1 MSEKKGGVE
10 LIERLLNPMWAHSNM
25 PFESPQLEQEENLA
39 AMRDAAKEIQRLLAI
54 PDAAQERIR
63 VLTRLA
69 ERAAERFEKIRIILI
84 YHLEEPERRAFWEAV
99 QGRDELTS
107 LSTAR
112 PIPEK
117 EDGNPALPVDAI
129 VNLVN
134 HQQQCDEDGV
144 MVQVSRQALCEVL
157 AYITEMRPDNKW
169 AARKE
174 EGK

>member
-63 VLTRLA
+63 EL
-69 ERAAERFEKIRIILI
+69 ERALQPFAEIAKEFTGQLSDDRTNTMHWAVPTVGQF
-84 YHLEEPERRAFWEAV
+84 RAAL
-99 QGRDELTS
+99 RA

-117 EDGNPALPVDAI
+117 E
-129 VNLVN
+129 
-134 HQQQCDEDGV
+134 E
-144 MVQVSRQALCEVL
+144 S
-157 AYITEMRPDNKW
+157 K
-169 AARKE
+169 
-174 EGK
+174 

>member
-1 MSEKKGGVE
+1 MEDLEGVMSEKKGGVE

-63 VLTRLA
+63 ELEAALKECVEVLALVEHPAIVDPDYGDKVAALGDRIGYGALMSSASASWRERLEA
-69 ERAAERFEKIRIILI
+69 DGFTGGEFVAGPCFATVKAALKQARAA
-84 YHLEEPERRAFWEAV
+84 
-99 QGRDELTS
+99 

-117 EDGNPALPVDAI
+117 E
-129 VNLVN
+129 
-134 HQQQCDEDGV
+134 E
-144 MVQVSRQALCEVL
+144 S
-157 AYITEMRPDNKW
+157 K
-169 AARKE
+169 
-174 EGK
+174 

>member
-63 VLTRLA
+63 ELTEALVLA
-69 ERAAERFEKIRIILI
+69 EDVLSRAPFSTALWPNGVHPQRGIEAIRAA
-84 YHLEEPERRAFWEAV
+84 
-99 QGRDELTS
+99 

-117 EDGNPALPVDAI
+117 E
-129 VNLVN
+129 
-134 HQQQCDEDGV
+134 E
-144 MVQVSRQALCEVL
+144 S
-157 AYITEMRPDNKW
+157 K
-169 AARKE
+169 
-174 EGK
+174 